1 MKKQTIRSL
10 SAAVAMS
17 LIVGASLVACGGKST
32 STAAAASVTKT
43 GTGKGFGGDIVATL
57 TVESDGTVSDCK
69 LEGASETESIGGAAL
84 EELAKQVVAANGAEI
99 DGVSG
104 ATLTTNGVKDAVTA
118 ALAEQAAA
126 LGIF

>member
-32 STAAAASVTKT
+32 STAAASVTKT

-118 ALAEQAAA
+118 ALAE
-126 LGIF
+126 